1 MPPAEPPPKESLAG
15 SAFMSST
22 SCCIV
27 LYFES
32 ERTKIASGSVVSA
45 AIGVVFDRSVG
56 DLLVSIAPI
65 ITRPMTIS
73 SLDLPACLDASCESP
88 IVPPAP
94 GTL

>member
-1 MPPAEPPPKESLAG
+1 M
-15 SAFMSST
+15 
-22 SCCIV
+22 
-27 LYFES
+27 YFES
-32 ERTKIASGSVVSA
+32 ERTKIASGSVVSD
-45 AIGVVFDRSVG
+45 AIGVVFERSVG

-73 SLDLPACLDASCESP
+73 SLDLPEYLEASWESP

>member
-1 MPPAEPPPKESLAG
+1 
-15 SAFMSST
+15 MSST
-22 SCCIV
+22 RSCIV

-32 ERTKIASGSVVSA
+32 ARTKIASGSVVSD
-45 AIGVVFDRSVG
+45 AIGVVLERSTG

-65 ITRPMTIS
+65 ITRPITIS
-73 SLDLPACLDASCESP
+73 SLDLPACLEASCESP